1 MSSIGSG
8 FQPAQLAREFAA
20 RDAKRR
26 PSLGRKGVA
35 LLEKVPLFNG
45 LSKRHLRRIAGLA
58 DEARFP
64 AGRVIVQ
71 TGSRGNAFYVIVE
84 GTAKVLAGYSS
95 RTLARLGPGDFFG
108 ELALLDGGPRTASVV
123 AAEPLTAIRIQRA
136 QFRKML
142 RSEPEV
148 GLKILEELA
157 GRLRSRPA
165 PTD

>member
-8 FQPAQLAREFAA
+8 YQPAALAREFAS
-20 RDAKRR
+20 RNAKRG

-35 LLEKVPLFNG
+35 LLESVPLFSG

-58 DEARFP
+58 DEVSFAE
-64 AGRVIVQ
+64 GRVIVD

-84 GTAKVLAGYSS
+84 GTAKVLVGYSS

-123 AAEPLTAIRIQRA
+123 AAEPLTAIRIQRT

-142 RSEPEV
+142 RSEPDV
-148 GLKILEELA
+148 ALKILEELA

>member
-1 MSSIGSG
+1 MGRIGSG
-8 FQPAQLAREFAA
+8 LESAAFARERAA
-20 RDAKRR
+20 QGEKRT

-45 LSKRHLRRIAGLA
+45 LSRRHLRRIAGLA
-58 DEARFP
+58 DEAQFP
-64 AGRVIVQ
+64 AGKVIVQ

-84 GTAKVLAGYSS
+84 GTAKVVAGYSS
-95 RTLARLGPGDFFG
+95 RTLARLGPGEFFG

-123 AAEPLTAIRIQRA
+123 AVEPMTAIRIQRA

-157 GRLRSRPA
+157 GRLRARPA

>member
-8 FQPAQLAREFAA
+8 FQPAALAREFSTRNAA
-20 RDAKRR
+20 KR
-26 PSLGRKGVA
+26 PSLGRGGVA
-35 LLEKVPLFNG
+35 LLEAVPLFKG

-64 AGRVIVQ
+64 AGKAIVQ

-123 AAEPLTAIRIQRA
+123 AAEPVTAIRIQRA

-157 GRLRSRPA
+157 ARLRSRPA